1 MNLDIEKYSEGIVIR
16 NVKDFELK
24 HIFDC
29 GQCFRWKE
37 EEDGSFLG
45 VVQERAVGLI
55 KKDND
60 VYIKGGNIE
69 DKDLWR
75 EYLDLDRDYGEVKSE
90 LSQDCILKEA
100 IKHGEGIRI
109 LNQEPFEII
118 ISFIIS
124 ANNRIPMIKRAV
136 QNISRE
142 FGKRIEFDGREYY
155 TFPKPFELSMAS
167 ALDLRRC
174 GCGFRA
180 PYIVE
185 TTREIAEGR
194 VNINEIRNMET
205 DRAHNELV
213 KLKGIG
219 PKVADCILL
228 FSMGKQDAFPV
239 DVWVKRIM
247 QYFYLAPDVSLKKI
261 REDGRDRF
269 GSLAGFA
276 QQYLFYYGRDLK
288 GKEGFEK

>member
-1 MNLDIEKYSEGIVIR
+1 MNLCLEKYSDGIVIK
-16 NVKDFELK
+16 NVSDFELK

-29 GQCFRWKE
+29 GQCFRWNE
-37 EEDGSFLG
+37 AADGSFIG
-45 VVQERAVGLI
+45 ITRGRAVRLI
-55 KKDND
+55 KKNRD

-69 DKDLWR
+69 DKDLWIN
-75 EYLDLDRDYGEVKSE
+75 YLDLNRDYGEIKNA
-90 LSQDCILKEA
+90 LSKDEVLNEA
-100 IKHGEGIRI
+100 IQHGEGIRI
-109 LNQEPFEII
+109 LNQEPFEIV

-136 QNISRE
+136 ENISRE
-142 FGKRIEFDGREYY
+142 FGKGIEFEGKEYY
-155 TFPKPFELSMAS
+155 TFPEPAELAKAS
-167 ALDLRRC
+167 VSELEKC

-185 TTREIAEGR
+185 TTKEIAGGR
-194 VNINEIRNMET
+194 VDLLEIMNMET
-205 DRAHNELV
+205 DKAHNELV

-239 DVWVKRIM
+239 DVWVKRVM

-261 REDGRDRF
+261 REYGRDKF
-269 GSLAGFA
+269 GSLAGFV
-276 QQYLFYYGRDLK
+276 QQYLFYYARDLK
-288 GKEGFEK
+288 GRSGLEK

>member
-1 MNLDIEKYSEGIVIR
+1 MSLDLESYSDGIVIK
-16 NVKDFELK
+16 NISDFELK

-29 GQCFRWKE
+29 GQCFRWNE
-37 EEDGSFLG
+37 DEDGSFVG
-45 VVQERAVGLI
+45 ITRGRASRLI

-60 VYIKGGNIE
+60 IYIKGGSLE
-69 DKDLWR
+69 DRDLWI
-75 EYLDLDRDYGEVKSE
+75 EYLDLNRDYGNIKNTLSKDEV
-90 LSQDCILKEA
+90 LREA
-100 IKHGEGIRI
+100 IGHGEGIRI
-109 LNQEPFEII
+109 LNQEPFEIV

-136 QNISRE
+136 ENISRE
-142 FGKRIEFDGREYY
+142 FGKRIEFEGRDYY
-155 TFPKPFELSMAS
+155 AFPNPMELSLATS
-167 ALDLRRC
+167 ADLKKC

-185 TTREIAEGR
+185 TTREIASKR
-194 VNINEIRNMET
+194 VDLKEILSMDT
-205 DRAHNELV
+205 DKAHNELI

-239 DVWVKRIM
+239 DVWVKRVM

-261 REDGRDRF
+261 REYGKTKF

-276 QQYLFYYGRDLK
+276 QQYLFYYARDLK
-288 GKEGFEK
+288 GREGLEK